1 MKVTIQS
8 RKFRF
13 AAVLLVLA
21 LLLGV
26 APTSRASAQAVC
38 SPSHIVLPG
47 ENLFRIALANG
58 TSWPILQQINNLPD
72 PNRILAGQVIC
83 LPGSVAVPPAPPTP
97 PAPPPTN
104 TGLVLPPAGV
114 FPSIDF
120 STRQAGPGDTIT
132 ITGVNF
138 PTNEAVDIFIAPVGS
153 PYPAIASGSAM
164 TAPDGTLNTRFTVPG
179 DVGGVP
185 LRGSPLSVLVR
196 GRTTGYFGFNFF
208 FNPRP

>member
-1 MKVTIQS
+1 MKVYMQS
-8 RKFRF
+8 GKFRLV
-13 AAVLLVLA
+13 AVLVVLA
-21 LLLGV
+21 LLMGI
-26 APTSRASAQAVC
+26 APMSRASAQAIC

-58 TSWPILQQINNLPD
+58 TTWPILQRINNLPN
-72 PNRILAGQVIC
+72 PNFIMVGQVIC
-83 LPGSVAVPPAPPTP
+83 LPGSVVVPPAPTP
-97 PAPPPTN
+97 VPPPVS
-104 TGLVLPPAGV
+104 TGLVLPPPGV

-120 STRQAGPGDTIT
+120 NTRQAGPGDTIV

-138 PTNEAVDIFIAPVGS
+138 PTNETVDIFIAPVGS
-153 PYPAIASGSAM
+153 PYPIIASGSAV
-164 TAPDGTLNTRFTVPG
+164 TAPDGTLNTLFTVPN

-196 GRTTGYFGFNFF
+196 GRTTGYFGYNFF